1 MSAIIVGAIVIT
13 FASVPSVLLLA
24 LAVKG
29 KEIGE
34 TLARIV
40 KNVQL
45 IQFIVQHKKAVYA
58 VSALGLY
65 LPYRVF
71 SLRLYEEPNVTNM
84 IYRFGIT
91 SLRTTL
97 AQRIGT
103 SSAKALVESELTPIL
118 KSELW
123 IIRATK
129 EFDIIRRAL
138 DGPFLPNK
146 YFVIGGPQ
154 GCGKSVAVACLI
166 KARKCTIYLK
176 VTDACT
182 SPSALVSQLWDE
194 CQFPVAAT
202 PKHEDLLAGFDL
214 LRDKKMVPCVVFDVD
229 GRQDTQKLDSARSL
243 AKTLLGHAVS
253 IIVLSGHISVLAFGS
268 DREREQIVWME
279 DFSETECHTFLK
291 RAQVI
296 DKLSKEQ
303 CREFID
309 IFGTRAV
316 ELRSLVDAINLEVP
330 FSEYVESKKAEAEM
344 CLRKFPLKSILRELK
359 QHPDGV
365 SIDLFGGQIE
375 EDVHIAVVEDVA
387 QKVMASYDVIY
398 YDTSSA
404 SYKLSRPSLKYA
416 LERMTI

>member
-129 EFDIIRRAL
+129 EFDIIKKAL

-229 GRQDTQKLDSARSL
+229 GRQDTQILDSARSL

-253 IIVLSGHISVLAFGS
+253 IIVLSGHTSVVAN
-268 DREREQIVWME
+268 DREREQFVWMG
-279 DFSETECHTFLK
+279 DFSEMECHTFLK
-291 RAQVI
+291 RAEVI
-296 DKLSKEQ
+296 KKLSKVQ
-303 CREFID
+303 TKEFID

-316 ELRSLVDAINLEVP
+316 ELRSLVDAINLEMP

-365 SIDLFGGQIE
+365 SIDLFAGQIE
-375 EDVHIAVVEDVA
+375 EDVHLAVVEDVA
-387 QKVMASYDVIY
+387 KKVMASYDVIY